1 LHHVYLGAVA
11 FGLTLLVASLLM
23 GGKDTGDGAGGDG
36 ADGDGGGDGA
46 DGDGG
51 GDGHGEGGHAQAG
64 DIGLGWL
71 PFTSLR
77 FWTFLLTF
85 GGGAGAVLTWLGSS
99 SVVAGAGALGVGWLS
114 GAASVAIVRSLT
126 RHSVSSEL
134 AAAELLGETATVVL
148 PVGPGKP
155 GKVRVVVKGRT
166 EDFVANVV
174 EDGGEL
180 AVGAAVLIVAEGE
193 GGSLVVARADL

>member
-1 LHHVYLGAVA
+1 MHHVYLGAVA
-11 FGLTLLVASLLM
+11 FGLTLLVASLVM
-23 GGKDTGDGAGGDG
+23 GGKDTGDAAGGAGGDG
-36 ADGDGGGDGA
+36 A
-46 DGDGG
+46 
-51 GDGHGEGGHAQAG
+51 GDGHGDGHGDGGHAHAG

-77 FWTFLLTF
+77 FWTFLFAF
-85 GGGAGAVLTWLGSS
+85 GGGAGAALTWLGSS
-99 SVVAGAGALGVGWLS
+99 SVVAAAGALGVGWLS
-114 GAASVAIVRSLT
+114 GTAAVAIVRSLT

-155 GKVRVVVKGRT
+155 GKVRVDVKGRT

-180 AVGAAVLIVAEGE
+180 AAGAAVLIVGEGE